1 MIVGDPG
8 GPFNVVGS
16 HTYAQ
21 AGVYAARV
29 TINELD
35 GSGNSASAN
44 TTADVISFAIEL
56 LQPPPTGRAS

>member
-21 AGVYAARV
+21 AGNYTARV

-35 GSGNSASAN
+35 AGNSASTS

-56 LQPPPTGRAS
+56 LQPPSTGRVS